1 MNYLSIQNNINQN
14 KNLIIS
20 TSSVI
25 IMLITIS
32 FYGLFTSILTI
43 LGVIYPIYNILNT
56 ISNIIPIS
64 SKSLKKEEILNLT
77 KWNLILIN
85 HFVFQ
90 FVGQL
95 IFFL

>member
-32 FYGLFTSILTI
+32 FGLFTSILTI
-43 LGVIYPIYNILNT
+43 LG
-56 ISNIIPIS
+56 
-64 SKSLKKEEILNLT
+64 NLSY
-77 KWNLILIN
+77 L
-85 HFVFQ
+85 
-90 FVGQL
+90 
-95 IFFL
+95 